1 MYTPELFAAWRE
13 PSANAARAVV
23 PTIAAIVKPAS
34 VIDIGCGTGSW
45 LAAFGLDDVLGVDA
59 YVPDEALEIP
69 PERFVRTDLTSV
81 FSAGRSFDLALSVEV
96 GEHLP
101 VEAAPLLV
109 QTLVGHSPAVVFSAA
124 IPGQAGTGHVNGQWP
139 DWWAGLF
146 AEHGYQPCD
155 CLRLRFWDN
164 PQVPYYYAQNLI
176 LYARD
181 LSQFGLEATPTPRLV
196 HPELYDYAR
205 SSAMM

>member
-45 LAAFGLDDVLGVDA
+45 LAAFGLDDVLGADA
-59 YVPDEALEIP
+59 YVPNEALEIP
-69 PERFVRTDLTSV
+69 LERFVRTDLTSV

-109 QTLVGHSPAVVFSAA
+109 QTLVGHSPAVVF
-124 IPGQAGTGHVNGQWP
+124 
-139 DWWAGLF
+139 
-146 AEHGYQPCD
+146 
-155 CLRLRFWDN
+155 RLRS
-164 PQVPYYYAQNLI
+164 P
-176 LYARD
+176 ARPAPATSTD
-181 LSQFGLEATPTPRLV
+181 SGLTGGPVFSPNMVTSRATVSDFGSGTTRRSRITTPKT
-196 HPELYDYAR
+196 
-205 SSAMM
+205 